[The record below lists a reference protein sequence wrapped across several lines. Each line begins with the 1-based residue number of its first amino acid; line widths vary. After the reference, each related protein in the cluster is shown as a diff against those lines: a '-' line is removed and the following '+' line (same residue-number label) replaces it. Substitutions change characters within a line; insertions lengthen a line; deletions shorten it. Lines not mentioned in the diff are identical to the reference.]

1 MKESSSN
8 SSQKY
13 NKSNIIKSGHSSNYL
28 TENNFYKKKELKK
41 KSSRK
46 ENEKLS
52 EKEKETSR
60 EQEKEKKKSITNKST
75 GSIIAEMNINNIVL
89 DNKYLIKS
97 GIKKPNKNLDNEIIF
112 YQDFLLGEHK
122 NDKFKE
128 KKNLIEKLRD
138 CFEKN
143 QNQKAIEY
151 KYINNKSILVPKSE
165 MSTKYKNCQKLMT
178 AKNFL
183 NTKKSINLYTDRISS
198 RFNSKIKYSN
208 STCYILEKK
217 IFGDFPLLLHSPN
230 SYRKIFSSFSEKERN
245 EKNLLALIKLKQ
257 YLKLYWK
264 QRIEIIKEFFDKYNV
279 NEPDLYRREYLN
291 NFSNYIND
299 NISNDN
305 YLLDRNWKIETRV
318 PMIDIIKEGIKYKRN
333 INHTKDNENKKTEI
347 SEKMTKIKLKYPR
360 KNKSMDE
367 LSLEKEYNE
376 SIITKGKI
384 DKYRKYLNKNYKRS
398 VMNLIYKGL
407 SKEEKMKYFGKKI
420 YGKVEIKDKNNLAN
434 NLRKQAL
441 YIKRY
446 NSKANA
452 FFNKNSIKFY
462 NEDDLKRLNDEL
474 NYVNNSIIKQMDSD
488 RMKKTQENTLGHQY
502 KDVSISDRKVD
513 KLNQRLYY
521 TIKQKY
527 HKKHPEIIP
536 TQKKKLL
543 EYIIVQK
550 IKEKNNFEGK
560 LLKDLK

>member
-1 MKESSSN
+1 
-8 SSQKY
+8 
-13 NKSNIIKSGHSSNYL
+13 
-28 TENNFYKKKELKK
+28 
-41 KSSRK
+41 
-46 ENEKLS
+46 
-52 EKEKETSR
+52 
-60 EQEKEKKKSITNKST
+60 
-75 GSIIAEMNINNIVL
+75 MNINNIVV
-89 DNKYLIKS
+89 DNKYLTKS
-97 GIKKPNKNLDNEIIF
+97 GIKKPSQKLDNEIIF
-112 YQDFLLGEHK
+112 YQDFLLGGYK
-122 NDKFKE
+122 NDNFHE

-138 CFEKN
+138 CFEKIR
-143 QNQKAIEY
+143 NQKAIEY

-165 MSTKYKNCQKLMT
+165 MSNKYKNYQKIMT
-178 AKNFL
+178 GKNFL
-183 NTKKSINLYTDRISS
+183 NNRQSTNLYTDRISS
-198 RFNSKIKYSN
+198 RFNRKIKYSN
-208 STCYILEKK
+208 STCHILEKK
-217 IFGDFPLLLHSPN
+217 IFGDFPLLLNSSN
-230 SYRKIFSSFSEKERN
+230 SYRKKFSSFSEKERN

-279 NEPDLYRREYLN
+279 NEPDLYQKEYLN

-299 NISNDN
+299 HISNDN
-305 YLLDRNWKIETRV
+305 YLYERNWTIETRV

-333 INHTKDNENKKTEI
+333 INHTKDNENKKTKN
-347 SEKMTKIKLKYPR
+347 SEKMTKIKLKYPK

-367 LSLEKEYNE
+367 LNLEKEYNE

-398 VMNLIYKGL
+398 VMNQIYKGL
-407 SKEEKMKYFGKKI
+407 SKEEKIKYFGKKI

-446 NSKANA
+446 NPEANA
-452 FFNKNSIKFY
+452 LFNKNSINFY

-474 NYVNNSIIKQMDSD
+474 NYVNNSIIKQMDND
-488 RMKKTQENTLGHQY
+488 RIKKTQENTLGH
-502 KDVSISDRKVD
+502 KDLSITDRKVD

-527 HKKHPEIIP
+527 HKNHPEIIP